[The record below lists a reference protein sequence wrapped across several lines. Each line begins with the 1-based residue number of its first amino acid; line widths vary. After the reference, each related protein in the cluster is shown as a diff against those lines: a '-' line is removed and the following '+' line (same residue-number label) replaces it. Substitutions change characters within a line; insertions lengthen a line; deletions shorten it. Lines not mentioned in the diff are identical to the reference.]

1 MMPEENDAGFLPSTF
16 LGCGADYDGS
26 RIVLFGAPFD
36 GTVTFR
42 PGSRFAPSRMR
53 AESWGLETYSPYAG
67 RDLEDCRIHDAG
79 DLDLP
84 FGDPR
89 AALDAIRSFAW
100 RVVSGGRIPLM
111 IGGEHLVT
119 LPALEAVREKYPE
132 LCVLHFDAHTDLR
145 EEYMGVA
152 LSHATVMRRVW
163 EALGDGRI
171 WQMGI
176 RSGTREEFEWA
187 RRGHVTLHP
196 FDLDGLAGA
205 AAAIG
210 RRPVYVTVDLDVL
223 DPSVFPG
230 TGTPEPGGATFRE
243 LLDALNGLDG
253 MHIVG
258 ADVVELSPH
267 YDASGASTAAAC
279 KVLRELAVRL

>member
-1 MMPEENDAGFLPSTF
+1 MPDEKSVFQPAVF
-16 LGCGADYDGS
+16 LGCDADYDDS

-53 AESWGLETYSPYAG
+53 AESWGLETYSPYAD
-67 RDLEDCRIHDAG
+67 RDMEDCRIHDAG

-84 FGDPR
+84 FGEPR
-89 AALDAIRSFAW
+89 AALDAIRSFA
-100 RVVSGGRIPLM
+100 RQVVAGGRTPLM

-119 LPALEAVREKYPE
+119 LPALEAVWEKYPE

-145 EEYMGVA
+145 EEYMGVT

-163 EALGDGRI
+163 ERLGDGRI

-187 RRGHVTLHP
+187 RQGHVMLHP
-196 FDLDGLAGA
+196 FDLDGLSRAVS
-205 AAAIG
+205 AIG
-210 RRPVYVTVDLDVL
+210 DRPAYVTVDLDVL

-230 TGTPEPGGATFRE
+230 TGTPEPGGVTFRE
-243 LLDALNGLDG
+243 MLGALGGLEG
-253 MHIVG
+253 LHIAG

-279 KVLRELAVRL
+279 KVLRELALRL